1 MIRFVALIFCGL
13 FLLLNVG
20 CSKTSASV
28 VEAKERT
35 TSLSRR
41 ARIAEQTGELKEAIR
56 LYRTMLVEEPHAYS
70 VHFHLATLLQDYEE
84 DYISALYHYKQYLS
98 LRPETEKTTLV
109 LDRIRVTEQLLAPQL
124 LRKLGESVKGLS
136 QAFLLKEN
144 DTLKRQITKLEGE
157 KSVMS
162 EEKDR
167 AEKASATAQA
177 ETERLREIL
186 NKMRAT
192 EKVERA
198 SEAASATAIAERERA
213 AANAKTRDGKSLRE
227 LRKEAEAM
235 SAEAAAK
242 TGTKQTDESASDVL
256 KKVQQKLDESPVT
269 SGAGATDVKTETPTA
284 LKEKKGKPAEPRTYM
299 IQSGDSLFR
308 VSEKFYGDSTHWK
321 KIRDANRTNI
331 DPDGRVR
338 VGQIIVIP

>member
-1 MIRFVALIFCGL
+1 
-13 FLLLNVG
+13 
-20 CSKTSASV
+20 
-28 VEAKERT
+28 
-35 TSLSRR
+35 
-41 ARIAEQTGELKEAIR
+41 
-56 LYRTMLVEEPHAYS
+56 
-70 VHFHLATLLQDYEE
+70 
-84 DYISALYHYKQYLS
+84 
-98 LRPETEKTTLV
+98 
-109 LDRIRVTEQLLAPQL
+109 
-124 LRKLGESVKGLS
+124 LS